1 MFVRSPDG
9 ALHRVVRHATTT
21 ETIAKLESIP
31 SDYHLDCQCMLDNGE
46 ALTWIGDNRYR
57 QVDGGKVYTAVRPQQ
72 AQGDARKQNPDAEP
86 ALDACRTQAGPAASP
101 PPRTELPLAVIN
113 LKTGND
119 WSLIRAWREHLN
131 ISTADMAARLGVD
144 HSIYIE
150 LERPRPRPRQI
161 ILERVSAALGYRP
174 NSSTTRLLADTCI
187 DVRWRDGFGAV
198 AGNGPRMRG
207 WKNARNSKKIDRRPG
222 HRARRHAIP
231 DRALRLG
238 PRRLLGHGHLAL
250 RPRTHC
256 VCRTSSGEKVAWLG
270 GQTYQL
276 LKSGTSLTAVDRRR
290 G

>member
-72 AQGDARKQNPDAEP
+72 AQGGARKQNPDAEP

-131 ISTADMAARLGVD
+131 ISTADMAAGWEWTTPFISNWNGRGRPPD
-144 HSIYIE
+144 HPGAGIG
-150 LERPRPRPRQI
+150 
-161 ILERVSAALGYRP
+161 SAGG
-174 NSSTTRLLADTCI
+174 I
-187 DVRWRDGFGAV
+187 
-198 AGNGPRMRG
+198 
-207 WKNARNSKKIDRRPG
+207 ART
-222 HRARRHAIP
+222 ARR
-231 DRALRLG
+231 LVFG
-238 PRRLLGHGHLAL
+238 GHMH
-250 RPRTHC
+250 
-256 VCRTSSGEKVAWLG
+256 
-270 GQTYQL
+270 
-276 LKSGTSLTAVDRRR
+276 
-290 G
+290 

>member
-1 MFVRSPDG
+1 M
-9 ALHRVVRHATTT
+9 HAR
-21 ETIAKLESIP
+21 
-31 SDYHLDCQCMLDNGE
+31 QWE

-150 LERPRPRPRQI
+150 LERPRPRPARSSWSGYRQRWGI
-161 ILERVSAALGYRP
+161 ARTARRLVFWRTHALMSAGGTVSAP
-174 NSSTTRLLADTCI
+174 
-187 DVRWRDGFGAV
+187 
-198 AGNGPRMRG
+198 
-207 WKNARNSKKIDRRPG
+207 
-222 HRARRHAIP
+222 
-231 DRALRLG
+231 
-238 PRRLLGHGHLAL
+238 
-250 RPRTHC
+250 
-256 VCRTSSGEKVAWLG
+256 
-270 GQTYQL
+270 
-276 LKSGTSLTAVDRRR
+276 
-290 G
+290 

>member
-150 LERPRPRPRQI
+150 LERPRPRQI
-161 ILERVSAALGYRP
+161 ILERVSAALGVSP
-174 NSSTTRLLADTCI
+174 EQLDDSS
-187 DVRWRDGFGAV
+187 FG
-198 AGNGPRMRG
+198 
-207 WKNARNSKKIDRRPG
+207 G
-222 HRARRHAIP
+222 HMH
-231 DRALRLG
+231 
-238 PRRLLGHGHLAL
+238 
-250 RPRTHC
+250 
-256 VCRTSSGEKVAWLG
+256 
-270 GQTYQL
+270 
-276 LKSGTSLTAVDRRR
+276 
-290 G
+290 

>member
-1 MFVRSPDG
+1 
-9 ALHRVVRHATTT
+9 
-21 ETIAKLESIP
+21 
-31 SDYHLDCQCMLDNGE
+31 MLDNGE

-57 QVDGGKVYTAVRPQQ
+57 QVDGGKVHTAVRPQQ
-72 AQGDARKQNPDAEP
+72 AQGGARKQNPDAEP

-119 WSLIRAWREHLN
+119 WSLIRAWREHPN

-161 ILERVSAALGYRP
+161 ILERVSAALGVSP
-174 NSSTTRLLADTCI
+174 EQLDDSSLADTCI

-207 WKNARNSKKIDRRPG
+207 M
-222 HRARRHAIP
+222 
-231 DRALRLG
+231 
-238 PRRLLGHGHLAL
+238 
-250 RPRTHC
+250 
-256 VCRTSSGEKVAWLG
+256 EKCSE
-270 GQTYQL
+270 QQE
-276 LKSGTSLTAVDRRR
+276 D
-290 G
+290 

>member
-1 MFVRSPDG
+1 
-9 ALHRVVRHATTT
+9 
-21 ETIAKLESIP
+21 
-31 SDYHLDCQCMLDNGE
+31 MLDNGE

-150 LERPRPRPRQI
+150 LERPRRAPPDHPGAGI
-161 ILERVSAALGYRP
+161 GSAGVSPEQLDD
-174 NSSTTRLLADTCI
+174 SS
-187 DVRWRDGFGAV
+187 FG
-198 AGNGPRMRG
+198 
-207 WKNARNSKKIDRRPG
+207 G
-222 HRARRHAIP
+222 HMH
-231 DRALRLG
+231 
-238 PRRLLGHGHLAL
+238 
-250 RPRTHC
+250 
-256 VCRTSSGEKVAWLG
+256 
-270 GQTYQL
+270 
-276 LKSGTSLTAVDRRR
+276 
-290 G
+290 

>member
-150 LERPRPRPRQI
+150 LERPRPRPPDHPGAGIGSAGGIARTARR
-161 ILERVSAALGYRP
+161 LVFWRTHALMSAGGTVSAP
-174 NSSTTRLLADTCI
+174 
-187 DVRWRDGFGAV
+187 
-198 AGNGPRMRG
+198 
-207 WKNARNSKKIDRRPG
+207 
-222 HRARRHAIP
+222 
-231 DRALRLG
+231 
-238 PRRLLGHGHLAL
+238 
-250 RPRTHC
+250 
-256 VCRTSSGEKVAWLG
+256 
-270 GQTYQL
+270 
-276 LKSGTSLTAVDRRR
+276 
-290 G
+290 